1 MKKLNIGLLCCAIF
15 GITFLIINRWHKKD
29 DVVDINTDKQQQTVK
44 IDNDAKFNDNNIQ
57 VSIDKSI
64 VINAEFDKM
73 KNPHI
78 KEIVEDKKEIL
89 KNGVYGCISKDEG
102 NYYIFINGVDYWY
115 SNISFNIKDKLLTIS
130 YNTEH
135 EKGLRI
141 KHLFMINPNNIET
154 FDKVVLIN
162 NGNKEDFKI
171 LFNQ

>member
-15 GITFLIINRWHKKD
+15 GITLLVINGWDKKD
-29 DVVDINTDKQQQTVK
+29 DGMDINTDKQQQTVK
-44 IDNDAKFNDNNIQ
+44 IDNDAKSNDNNIQ

-64 VINAEFDKM
+64 VINAEFYKI
-73 KNPHI
+73 KNPHL
-78 KEIVEDKKEIL
+78 KEIVEDKKEVL
-89 KNGVYGCISKDEG
+89 KNGVYGCISKEEG
-102 NYYIFINGVDYWY
+102 IYYIFINGVDYWH

-130 YNTEH
+130 YNTEQ